1 MTLTTFSLSDKF
13 LRNRHQRLQLF
24 ILGGAL
30 VFMVVYLFTPMYFSV
45 LSLTFPLIW
54 LVLGLML
61 LELVGYLFIPNSPTR
76 STEDT
81 VILTRLN
88 LIRCKRMSVQNLPY
102 KHIKQVVIRENGA
115 GKVHSLK
122 IQGVRGSWSLVGF
135 ENMEGMA
142 EELLAHLPP
151 AAASKRQRLW
161 LDTTTPYASA
171 GVVLLGLLVLV
182 WLLQIARGDVIQF
195 SLWFNFGIGLSYL
208 FFRQPELPAKKGT
221 KLPLNL
227 LLGGMY
233 LFASLMYVVM
243 NVADAGGAAAIWR
256 NPCGLS
262 GQVIQQSGCVRSVAS
277 EDSLYFAADNRT
289 ILWSDSQW
297 DDPRRVYVTGY
308 NSWLGVWT
316 PTWSYDELDQLLV
329 SADGHTA
336 IVIAADRT
344 IVDVWDVASRSRRQ
358 RLAIKTYGSHLIGE
372 SVQLSADGR
381 YLADQGI
388 TIWDLTTGQPVRQIA
403 SDAAALA
410 FSPDGQYL
418 AGARATSDDITIWR
432 ISDGT
437 IWQQLTPPPTEERSQ
452 KQLLFSPDGRWL
464 LVGNELSSETAI
476 EMAIWDL
483 STGERRYVWP
493 VDQVDTRFQLA
504 FSPDNQFVVGAII
517 EAYWDEEKMRWT
529 DSDQT
534 HLYVWRLADGALI
547 KKQFLGF
554 SYDYRPLSL
563 DFAPDGSLLAV
574 GLQEVG
580 MVFRTEQ
587 LFGVFG
593 ISGG

>member
-1 MTLTTFSLSDKF
+1 MTLTTFSLSEKF
-13 LRNRHQRLQLF
+13 LRDRHQRLQLF

-45 LSLTFPLIW
+45 LGLTFPLIW
-54 LVLGLML
+54 LVLGLL
-61 LELVGYLFIPNSPTR
+61 FWGLVRYLFKPNFKTR
-76 STEDT
+76 STDDT
-81 VILTRLN
+81 VILTHLN
-88 LIRCKRMSVQNLPY
+88 LLRRKPMSEHYLPY
-102 KHIKQVVIRENGA
+102 AHIKQVVIRENGA
-115 GKVHSLK
+115 GEVHSLK
-122 IQGVRGSWSLVGF
+122 IRAVRGSWTLVGF
-135 ENMEGMA
+135 ADMERMV

-151 AAASKRQRLW
+151 AAASKRQRIW
-161 LDTTTPYASA
+161 LDITTPYASA

-182 WLLQIARGDVIQF
+182 WLLQIARGDVTQF
-195 SLWFNFGIGLSYL
+195 SLWFNLGIGLSYL
-208 FFRQPELPAKKGT
+208 LFRQPELPPKKGT

-227 LLGGMY
+227 LLGGIY
-233 LFASLMYVVM
+233 LFASLMYGAM
-243 NVADAGGAAAIWR
+243 TVADAGGAAAIWR
-256 NPCGLS
+256 NPCGLI
-262 GQVIQQSGCVRSVAS
+262 GQGIHQSGCVNTVAS
-277 EDSLYFAADNRT
+277 EDSVYFAADNRT

-297 DDPRRVYVTGY
+297 DEPRRVYVTGY
-308 NSWLGVWT
+308 GSWLGVWT

-329 SADGHTA
+329 SADGRIA
-336 IVIAADRT
+336 VVIAADRT

-381 YLADQGI
+381 YLADVGI

-418 AGARATSDDITIWR
+418 AGATATSDDITIWR

-437 IWQQLTPPPTEERSQ
+437 VWQQLTPPPTEGRSK
-452 KQLLFSPDGRWL
+452 KQLLFSPDGQWL

-483 STGERRYVWP
+483 SMGERRYVWP
-493 VDQVDTRFQLA
+493 VDQVDAHYQLA

-517 EAYWDEEKMRWT
+517 EAYWDEEQTRWT

-534 HLYVWRLADGALI
+534 QLYVWRLADGVLI

-574 GLQEVG
+574 GLDDSG

-587 LFGVFG
+587 LL
-593 ISGG
+593 SGFDSQE